1 MESCPGFTDSEEE
14 GEEAEDLG
22 LCKGCG
28 TRLEP
33 TCMRP
38 PCPEPSRYPRMPELY
53 PGEHRYLRLQ
63 RKLRSEGKPYD
74 KDALEDSAR
83 REHEWIEYYLDL
95 EREKKK
101 DQEAD
106 RVRMVREEEFH
117 DVAEWFVMGETDGDD
132 DWCMVG
138 ETDSP
143 DVVRAVQTEER
154 VPEEGLELII
164 LDSGSD
170 ASLLPCD
177 HPEAGK
183 VSSENT
189 GVLLEDAQ
197 GNQIKSAGIV
207 TAVIDIDQ
215 GNCWTA
221 PSISENFIVSE
232 ATNILLSMGRILKNG
247 WKLEYDP
254 RISAEEQTRG
264 AQHYLTVS
272 SMVLVSPDGRAKTR
286 IFYKRNSCCLLGRIS
301 VVRSSRSEL
310 PESTRGTGNAPRQG
324 SSRSSTDSWTA
335 AERSVSVKV
344 PNEFTELLDSTPN
357 GKWTIMDDG
366 TPFIV
371 YQGTTFMD
379 PKGAFPGWK
388 WRTTMLGEGGS
399 EWSVV
404 ELYSDYAANRSLSVH
419 IPECYGVTKR
429 ICTILHATCGNFFT
443 FCTEFKMNLIG
454 RGPSTSTPFREP
466 ERGVPEELRSPVVPV
481 KVAPG
486 RSEGVLGPTYHG
498 DGNPLSELE
507 MQKFAL
513 KLEKE
518 NKEKV
523 RVEAQPQE
531 PTEQERLEH
540 EATHIPF
547 AHWCESCVEA
557 KSKQDHEKKN
567 PEAGKDSVGV
577 PYPIV
582 QLDFM
587 FLQGKGTP
595 APVAIC
601 SWTRI
606 Q

>member
-1 MESCPGFTDSEEE
+1 M
-14 GEEAEDLG
+14 
-22 LCKGCG
+22 
-28 TRLEP
+28 
-33 TCMRP
+33 
-38 PCPEPSRYPRMPELY
+38 
-53 PGEHRYLRLQ
+53 
-63 RKLRSEGKPYD
+63 
-74 KDALEDSAR
+74 
-83 REHEWIEYYLDL
+83 
-95 EREKKK
+95 
-101 DQEAD
+101 
-106 RVRMVREEEFH
+106 
-117 DVAEWFVMGETDGDD
+117 
-132 DWCMVG
+132 
-138 ETDSP
+138 
-143 DVVRAVQTEER
+143 
-154 VPEEGLELII
+154 
-164 LDSGSD
+164 
-170 ASLLPCD
+170 
-177 HPEAGK
+177 
-183 VSSENT
+183 
-189 GVLLEDAQ
+189 
-197 GNQIKSAGIV
+197 V
-207 TAVIDIDQ
+207 TAVIDIEQ
-215 GNCWTA
+215 GDCWTA

-232 ATNILLSMGRILKNG
+232 ATNILLSMGRILKSG
-247 WKLEYDP
+247 WRLEYDP

-272 SMVLVSPDGRAKTR
+272 SMVLVSPDGRAKAR
-286 IFYKRNSCCLLGRIS
+286 IFYKRNSCCLLGRTS
-301 VVRSSRSEL
+301 VVKSGRTEL
-310 PESTRGTGNAPRQG
+310 PENARGTGNTPRQG

-335 AERSVSVKV
+335 VERSVSVKV
-344 PNEFTELLDSTPN
+344 PDEFTELLDSTPN
-357 GKWTIMDDG
+357 GNWTIMDDG

-429 ICTILHATCGNFFT
+429 ICTILHATSGNFFT
-443 FCTEFKMNLIG
+443 FCTEFKMDLIG
-454 RGPSTSTPFREP
+454 RGPSTNTPFREP
-466 ERGVPEELRSPVVPV
+466 ERGVPEELSTPVVPV

-507 MQKFAL
+507 MQKSAQKL
-513 KLEKE
+513 KKE
-518 NKEKV
+518 GKEKA
-523 RVEAQPQE
+523 RVEAQPEE

-587 FLQGKGTP
+587 FLHARKGY
-595 APVAIC
+595 
-601 SWTRI
+601 TRI
-606 Q
+606 GCDLFMDSYVSGNPCVREADRKKDSRESLEVGTQYWTSG